1 MSKEKALKLINEY
14 LAKQEVKKEKLSSEK
29 LELSLVDD
37 LKKEYGSL
45 QTLGLDSDLISFE
58 NKYEKKIPQY
68 KSLKSKF
75 DDAFQKAKEL
85 GVDKLAA
92 EAKQFSDACDESI
105 KKIQKKVNL
114 IKQVVKI

>member
-1 MSKEKALKLINEY
+1 MKKAMSKIAQIN
-14 LAKQEVKKEKLSSEK
+14 KEELSAQK

-37 LKKEYGSL
+37 LKKEFGSL
-45 QTLGLDSDLISFE
+45 QTLGLDNDLLSFE
-58 NKYEKKIPQY
+58 GKYEKKIPQY

-85 GVDKLAA
+85 GVDKLAS
-92 EAKQFSDACDESI
+92 EAKEFSGACDERI

-114 IKQVVKI
+114 IKQIVRI